1 MTSIDRKVESNTGES
16 RLLPSVFVIEKG
28 QPLTYK
34 SVGPS
39 ALYIIEGSQLSV
51 YILTLWIICRH
62 LGEYQVEDQ
71 STPGKVILLTTGDV
85 ALSDEGTIIK
95 GSTPSKMKGEQFL

>member
-51 YILTLWIICRH
+51 YILTL
-62 LGEYQVEDQ
+62 
-71 STPGKVILLTTGDV
+71 
-85 ALSDEGTIIK
+85 
-95 GSTPSKMKGEQFL
+95 